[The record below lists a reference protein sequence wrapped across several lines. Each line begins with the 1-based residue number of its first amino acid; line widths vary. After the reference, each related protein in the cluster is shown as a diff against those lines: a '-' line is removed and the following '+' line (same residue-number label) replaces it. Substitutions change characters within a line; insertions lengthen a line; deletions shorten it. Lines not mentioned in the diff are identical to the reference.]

1 MTPEQLRVALASLP
15 REPRPLPLRSDV
27 DLNPGV
33 PLPSILRPAAVLVP
47 LVLRRDGV
55 KVALTLR
62 QPHLSEHA
70 GQVSFPGGRIDPT
83 DVTAAAAALREAQ
96 EEIGLEAKYVE
107 SIGWLDPHVTIT
119 GYRVAPLV
127 GFVAPDVVWQPSAGE
142 VAEVFEVPITF
153 FLNPASCRIAEGRL
167 PSEEP
172 RRYYIYNYEHRNIW
186 GATAA
191 MLVNLANTLLA
202 HGTLEHRN
210 EA

>member
-1 MTPEQLRVALASLP
+1 MTPDQLRHALARLP
-15 REPRPLPLRSDV
+15 LEPRPLPLRSDG

-33 PLPSILRPAAVLVP
+33 PLPTILRPAAVLVP
-47 LVLRRDGV
+47 LVLRPDGV
-55 KVALTLR
+55 KIALTLR

-83 DVTAAAAALREAQ
+83 DHSAGAAALREAD
-96 EEIGLEAKYVE
+96 EEIGLKAEHVE

-127 GFVAPDVVWQPSAGE
+127 GFVAPDVVWQPSPRE

-153 FLNPASCRIAEGRL
+153 FLNPGNCRVAEGTL
-167 PSEEP
+167 PNHEP
-172 RRYYIYNYEHRNIW
+172 RRYYIFNYEQRNIW

-191 MLVNLANTLLA
+191 MLVNLVNTLQA
-202 HGTLEHRN
+202 NALEMRH

>member
-1 MTPEQLRVALASLP
+1 MTPDDLRRALAHLP
-15 REPRPLPLRSDV
+15 RDPRPLPLRSDG

-33 PLPSILRPAAVLVP
+33 PLPSILRQAAVLVP
-47 LVLRRDGV
+47 LVMRPDGV
-55 KVALTLR
+55 KIALTLR

-83 DVTAAAAALREAQ
+83 DADAAAAALREAE
-96 EEIGLEAKYVE
+96 EEIGLQARHIE

-127 GFVAPDVVWQPSAGE
+127 AFVSSEAVWRPSLGE

-153 FLNPASCRIAEGRL
+153 FLEEANYRIAEGKL
-167 PSEEP
+167 PSNEP
-172 RRYYIYNYEHRNIW
+172 RRYYIYNYQHYNIW

-191 MLVNLANTLLA
+191 MLVNLAHTIKANNISEQR
-202 HGTLEHRN
+202 H